1 VHDAGAQLE
10 RLHRL
15 TRSDCTTRNQ
25 RRAERLARAY
35 DDLERRI
42 AALAEQE
49 ELRAIRPDLD
59 GNEIMAVLGLPP
71 GREVGAAYKHLLA
84 LRMEHGPL
92 GHDAAVAALKAW
104 ARDTLR
110 D

>member
-1 VHDAGAQLE
+1 VHDAGDQLD
-10 RLHRL
+10 RLHKL

-25 RRAERLARAY
+25 RRAERLSRAY

-42 AALAEQE
+42 ARLAEQE

-59 GNEIMAVLGLPP
+59 GNAIMEILGLPP
-71 GREVGAAYKHLLA
+71 GREVGMAYKHLLA

-92 GHDAAVAALKAW
+92 PHDEAVAALKAW
-104 ARDTLR
+104 ARDTLG